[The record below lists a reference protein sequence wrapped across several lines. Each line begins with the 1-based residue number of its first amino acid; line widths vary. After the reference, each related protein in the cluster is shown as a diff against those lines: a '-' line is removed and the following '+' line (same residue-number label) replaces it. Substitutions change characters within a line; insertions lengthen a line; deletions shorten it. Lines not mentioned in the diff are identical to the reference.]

1 MSGDAATREQSTI
14 PEMVVGRSEKSL
26 CSDHLQDFSYVC
38 LWS

>member
-26 CSDHLQDFSYVC
+26 CSDHLQDFSYV
-38 LWS
+38 